1 MNWRERKDMP
11 WIVGAVIFV
20 LFLVVLFSFWNGTA
34 P

>member
-11 WIVGAVIFV
+11 WLIGAAIAVLVAIIGYFV
-20 LFLVVLFSFWNGTA
+20 WNGIS